1 MPVKECAIENKKAA
15 PILWDI
21 KLLLEKHKISIGMA
35 NQISGMEAFKVDNIG
50 NIIVTVVLC
59 ATLVY
64 ELVGP
69 LITKWSLSKAH
80 EIPSEENE

>member
-1 MPVKECAIENKKAA
+1 MADLYIKKY
-15 PILWDI
+15 LGLT
-21 KLLLEKHKISIGMA
+21 LLPQAGVAIGMA

>member
-1 MPVKECAIENKKAA
+1 
-15 PILWDI
+15 
-21 KLLLEKHKISIGMA
+21 
-35 NQISGMEAFKVDNIG
+35 MEAFKVDNIG

-69 LITKWSLSKAH
+69 LITKWSLQKAH

>member
-1 MPVKECAIENKKAA
+1 
-15 PILWDI
+15 
-21 KLLLEKHKISIGMA
+21 MA
-35 NQISGMEAFKVDNIG
+35 NQISSMDAFNNSTG

-69 LITKWSLSKAH
+69 LLTKWSLSKSG
-80 EIPSEENE
+80 EIPDENGIYPHTLNK